1 MEKRLRI
8 GESCFLPFL
17 VDIVKLS
24 AYNEDL

>member
-1 MEKRLRI
+1 MEKRLCS